1 MARDPRVGEVLN
13 GNAVGLVAEQ
23 QRVAVAVGHLVVVVL
38 GVRGEREDARVG
50 DGIEAGVDVLVDDHV
65 RQVVVVQAGAF
76 EVLVVEVEAER
87 LDEVQLYPG
96 VGGEADGGA
105 GVAADGRVVVD
116 QVEHA

>member
-1 MARDPRVGEVLN
+1 M
-13 GNAVGLVAEQ
+13 
-23 QRVAVAVGHLVVVVL
+23 
-38 GVRGEREDARVG
+38 
-50 DGIEAGVDVLVDDHV
+50 DDHV

-87 LDEVQLYPG
+87 LDEVQLRPG

-105 GVAADGRVVVD
+105 GVAADGWVVVD

>member
-1 MARDPRVGEVLN
+1 M
-13 GNAVGLVAEQ
+13 
-23 QRVAVAVGHLVVVVL
+23 VVVL

-87 LDEVQLYPG
+87 LDEVQLRPG

-105 GVAADGRVVVD
+105 GVAADGWVVVD